1 MILTTSNFDAKH
13 RTSPAANPFRHT
25 YLHEL
30 SHNIPIIV
38 IMCLTAVCFLILPAV
53 LSLVDQN
60 LTPVTESGVVAS
72 MNQTADDTAREVVKQ
87 YVFGV
92 RPASILF
99 FPVMAFVLSLVQFS
113 YLTNRRAM
121 DVFGTLPIRRGAMMR
136 AKMLAGV
143 TILAVPVAL
152 SYLVIFFCNLIIVGF
167 HQYLILELLVVLLN
181 ALVVMLL
188 PYGLTALISTISG
201 TIMENILY
209 PLALLSAPVIL
220 YGFIMEVIRYTM
232 FGYAGE
238 AANHFVLA
246 LLSPFCEFFADDG
259 WYLVNHGITQTLL
272 EQQELGV
279 GTTFLSLVSQNLIVM
294 GIWLVIS
301 AGLMAAAVFGLRRR
315 KNERAGLKGASRVLN
330 HIACFLAALI
340 GGALVL
346 AIFSVGFLGTAY
358 YNLRYVWFFVAIL
371 ITFVA
376 YQLIVLQSVK
386 AMLKTWPLLL
396 VCVVL
401 GSGFVTFVETDAFGA
416 YTKIPEESQVHMVSI
431 DYSGIMGTT
440 RSTETLQSD
449 RPVYYNDPDLIQTVL
464 EFHQQVV
471 EDRIREPGNY
481 QAIRLEYKLK
491 DGSSMVRQYTADT
504 QKAAEILATLN
515 ENDSFLSENH
525 VIFTNDLS
533 GYDIVQVSDP
543 YYTVM
548 NELTTEQIDLEALQQ
563 ALQQDVMEQTLE
575 DMLDPQEPEIGWIH
589 LWKNEP
595 EDLNEEENW
604 DEWNMWNETAEMSI
618 LVKGSYQNTIAYL
631 ESIGAIDLMQPDY
644 TAVQDLL
651 IVSPTED
658 GGFDSLSLYG
668 NTDPTLSLFTKNWL
682 SGLVLP
688 EEFDGWITETIP
700 EADANRLSDAYQDP
714 DKVQSILEDCYNQH
728 GYDENSCVVYVKTMN
743 ATSEL
748 ILPNS

>member
-1 MILTTSNFDAKH
+1 M
-13 RTSPAANPFRHT
+13 
-25 YLHEL
+25 
-30 SHNIPIIV
+30 
-38 IMCLTAVCFLILPAV
+38 
-53 LSLVDQN
+53 
-60 LTPVTESGVVAS
+60 
-72 MNQTADDTAREVVKQ
+72 
-87 YVFGV
+87 
-92 RPASILF
+92 
-99 FPVMAFVLSLVQFS
+99 
-113 YLTNRRAM
+113 
-121 DVFGTLPIRRGAMMR
+121 
-136 AKMLAGV
+136 
-143 TILAVPVAL
+143 
-152 SYLVIFFCNLIIVGF
+152 
-167 HQYLILELLVVLLN
+167 
-181 ALVVMLL
+181 
-188 PYGLTALISTISG
+188 
-201 TIMENILY
+201 
-209 PLALLSAPVIL
+209 
-220 YGFIMEVIRYTM
+220 
-232 FGYAGE
+232 
-238 AANHFVLA
+238 
-246 LLSPFCEFFADDG
+246 
-259 WYLVNHGITQTLL
+259 
-272 EQQELGV
+272 

-548 NELTTEQIDLEALQQ
+548 NELTTEQIDLEELQQ

-575 DMLDPQEPEIGWIH
+575 DMLDPQEPEI
-589 LWKNEP
+589 N
-595 EDLNEEENW
+595 
-604 DEWNMWNETAEMSI
+604 
-618 LVKGSYQNTIAYL
+618 
-631 ESIGAIDLMQPDY
+631 
-644 TAVQDLL
+644 
-651 IVSPTED
+651 
-658 GGFDSLSLYG
+658 
-668 NTDPTLSLFTKNWL
+668 
-682 SGLVLP
+682 
-688 EEFDGWITETIP
+688 
-700 EADANRLSDAYQDP
+700 
-714 DKVQSILEDCYNQH
+714 
-728 GYDENSCVVYVKTMN
+728 
-743 ATSEL
+743 
-748 ILPNS
+748 

>member
-1 MILTTSNFDAKH
+1 
-13 RTSPAANPFRHT
+13 
-25 YLHEL
+25 
-30 SHNIPIIV
+30 
-38 IMCLTAVCFLILPAV
+38 
-53 LSLVDQN
+53 
-60 LTPVTESGVVAS
+60 
-72 MNQTADDTAREVVKQ
+72 
-87 YVFGV
+87 
-92 RPASILF
+92 
-99 FPVMAFVLSLVQFS
+99 
-113 YLTNRRAM
+113 
-121 DVFGTLPIRRGAMMR
+121 
-136 AKMLAGV
+136 
-143 TILAVPVAL
+143 
-152 SYLVIFFCNLIIVGF
+152 
-167 HQYLILELLVVLLN
+167 
-181 ALVVMLL
+181 
-188 PYGLTALISTISG
+188 
-201 TIMENILY
+201 
-209 PLALLSAPVIL
+209 
-220 YGFIMEVIRYTM
+220 
-232 FGYAGE
+232 
-238 AANHFVLA
+238 
-246 LLSPFCEFFADDG
+246 
-259 WYLVNHGITQTLL
+259 
-272 EQQELGV
+272 
-279 GTTFLSLVSQNLIVM
+279 
-294 GIWLVIS
+294 
-301 AGLMAAAVFGLRRR
+301 
-315 KNERAGLKGASRVLN
+315 
-330 HIACFLAALI
+330 
-340 GGALVL
+340 
-346 AIFSVGFLGTAY
+346 
-358 YNLRYVWFFVAIL
+358 
-371 ITFVA
+371 
-376 YQLIVLQSVK
+376 
-386 AMLKTWPLLL
+386 
-396 VCVVL
+396 
-401 GSGFVTFVETDAFGA
+401 
-416 YTKIPEESQVHMVSI
+416 MVSI

-491 DGSSMVRQYTADT
+491 DGSSMVRQYRADT

-548 NELTTEQIDLEALQQ
+548 NELTTEQVDLEALQQ

-651 IVSPTED
+651 IVSPIKD
-658 GGFDSLSLYG
+658 GGFESLSLYG

-688 EEFDGWITETIP
+688 EEFDSWIMEAIP
-700 EADANRLSDAYQDP
+700 EANVNRLSDAYQDP